1 MIFPNIYG
9 VIYVVKSKVAFQIK
23 TVGTKL
29 QILQFLTVVSVRS
42 VDEIK
47 PVSHFWL
54 WAVSTLLAPPPPP
67 PQPPLPFL
75 SGWRQPPSELTSLRR
90 GGGWRSAAIKKRCE
104 DAKHPEASN
113 LQRGASLSCQ
123 VSIWVRSGKNSFQF
137 GNCISPHW
145 EMKLSALRSWRQW
158 EWVGSKSRGS
168 FHFRGNLWEYS
179 ENFTLRRLPV
189 DQIQNS
195 KSSVCIFL
203 RWSSQTNFWVIESVN
218 VMKNANGLHQLCK
231 ASGMVVQERIE
242 EKFKM
247 F

>member
-1 MIFPNIYG
+1 MKLNQSHTFDSEQSQLCLLPLLYLPSRSFRADVSRRQSWRHCVVVGGDAQLLSRRGVKMQNIRKHP
-9 VIYVVKSKVAFQIK
+9 ISKEAQAY
-23 TVGTKL
+23 L
-29 QILQFLTVVSVRS
+29 VRS
-42 VDEIK
+42 
-47 PVSHFWL
+47 
-54 WAVSTLLAPPPPP
+54 
-67 PQPPLPFL
+67 Q
-75 SGWRQPPSELTSLRR
+75 SGW
-90 GGGWRSAAIKKRCE
+90 GVAKIVFNAAT
-104 DAKHPEASN
+104 AS
-113 LQRGASLSCQ
+113 R
-123 VSIWVRSGKNSFQF
+123 
-137 GNCISPHW
+137 W

>member
-54 WAVSTLLAPPPPP
+54 WAVSTLLAPPPL
-67 PQPPLPFL
+67 PPLPFL

-137 GNCISPHW
+137 GNC
-145 EMKLSALRSWRQW
+145 
-158 EWVGSKSRGS
+158 SRLTGKWN
-168 FHFRGNLWEYS
+168 FPLWEVGVS
-179 ENFTLRRLPV
+179 ENELEARAVAASISGAISENIRKTSHSAGCQSTRYKTQRARFA
-189 DQIQNS
+189 S
-195 KSSVCIFL
+195 
-203 RWSSQTNFWVIESVN
+203 FWGGQA
-218 VMKNANGLHQLCK
+218 KLTFGLLK
-231 ASGMVVQERIE
+231 V
-242 EKFKM
+242 
-247 F
+247 